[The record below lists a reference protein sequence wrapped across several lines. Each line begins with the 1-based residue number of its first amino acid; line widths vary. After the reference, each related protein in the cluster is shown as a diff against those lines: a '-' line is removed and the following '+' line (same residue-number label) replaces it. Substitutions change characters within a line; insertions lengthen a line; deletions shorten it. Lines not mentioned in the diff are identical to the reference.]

1 MPPEGSESRPP
12 PGRDQATIRAPRAPC
27 LTIRTPCEF
36 LGRIRLRQN
45 GHIAR
50 KSVGKVSQVAGL
62 AADRGRE
69 AGEKL
74 APDHLPGGRARI
86 GGQARIGARS
96 SHTWFAL
103 TELLGY
109 PDVKDYEG

>member
-1 MPPEGSESRPP
+1 
-12 PGRDQATIRAPRAPC
+12 
-27 LTIRTPCEF
+27 
-36 LGRIRLRQN
+36 
-45 GHIAR
+45 
-50 KSVGKVSQVAGL
+50 L

-109 PDVKDYEG
+109 PGVKNYDGSQMGCGSLVSVPVEMG